1 MRNTMRAFKI
11 LSSILIVSSVTTAC
25 ERQPDAAVDTAVGA
39 VDSVARATVN
49 EYTEPELL
57 GLLNEGERG
66 YVEASQFAQTRAT
79 DPEVKAFARQI
90 ISNHKP
96 LTADIS
102 STAKTLNVT
111 PVIPTNDEDVVEDR
125 VEGMTQLRAKPV
137 GKEFDEA
144 YLEYEIRM
152 HKKILDEV
160 NDALGRNQRA
170 EIRTLLE
177 KLRTSLQSDLQRAEE
192 LEKKFGIV

>member
-1 MRNTMRAFKI
+1 MRNTTRTFKM

-25 ERQPDAAVDTAVGA
+25 ERKPGAAVDTIAGE
-39 VDSVARATVN
+39 VDSVVRATVN

-66 YVEASQFAQTRAT
+66 YVEASEFAQTRAT
-79 DPEVKAFARQI
+79 DPEVKAFARLI

-102 STAKTLNVT
+102 STAKTLNVK
-111 PVIPTNDEDVVEDR
+111 PVLPRNDEDVVEDR
-125 VEGMTQLRAKPV
+125 VEGMTSLRAKPV

-152 HKKILDEV
+152 HRKILDEV

-170 EIRTLLE
+170 EIRALLE
-177 KLRTSLQSDLQRAEE
+177 KLRTSLQNELQRAEE
-192 LEKKFGIV
+192 LEKKFGVA